1 MATALSKTLRKSAC
15 LYCEL
20 IKDAPRKQQSVMY
33 KIRKTTRRLN
43 KYPPG
48 PVENIERA
56 GVISRIAFG
65 GEIYP
70 LQSASSLIYIIRGE
84 QTVVILQ
91 GLPKRIMQ
99 GVGRNRIEAKQSLFA
114 QIHSQFQRLYKT
126 LPMQRN
132 AADEQLW
139 NALNTVILTERYRRD
154 RKTILPITASLVEFT
169 ASGFVV
175 DWFGGG
181 RLSLPTEVMEG
192 EWNTLSLGDWFEA
205 VLSRRAGDGRILKAT
220 LVRQIPPIEPFTD
233 DEAIAWHAALPAAD
247 LPASKAE

>member
-1 MATALSKTLRKSAC
+1 MASVLSKTPRKTPC
-15 LYCEL
+15 RYCEL
-20 IKDAPRKQQSVMY
+20 KKNAPRIPQHVTY
-33 KIRKTTRRLN
+33 VIRKRSGSLN
-43 KYPPG
+43 KYRLVPK
-48 PVENIERA
+48 ENIERA
-56 GVISRIAFG
+56 GAISRIAVG
-65 GEIYP
+65 GETYP
-70 LQSASSLIYIIRGE
+70 LRRASSLIYLIGGE

-91 GLPKRIMQ
+91 GLPKRIMH
-99 GVGRNRIEAKQSLFA
+99 GVGRNRTEATQSLFDR
-114 QIHSQFQRLYKT
+114 IHSQFQRLYKT

-139 NALNTVILTERYRRD
+139 NALSTVILTERYRRD
-154 RKTILPITASLVEFT
+154 RKTILPITASVVEFT

-181 RLSLPTEVMEG
+181 SLSLPSAVLEG
-192 EWNTLSLGDWFEA
+192 EWNTLSFGDWFEA

-220 LVRQIPPIEPFTD
+220 LVRQIPSIEPFTD